1 MADTALGLT
10 DYAKEMARWNR
21 PYVHQEYPKALYM
34 GTTTTAGRVELI
46 QPPRTVRTEGEEQEA
61 LAAGWCP
68 NPQHA
73 LDAETK
79 RQEAIGTA
87 AAERAYT
94 DRQMSPAAQR
104 EAEAA
109 DQAAGAKHLGEIPV
123 RPKRPRGRPFAKKAP
138 PPPEGTP

>member
-1 MADTALGLT
+1 MADTSLGLT
-10 DYAKEMARWNR
+10 DYAKEMARWNA
-21 PYVHQEYPKALYM
+21 PYHHQAFPKALYM

-46 QPPRTVRTEGEEQEA
+46 QPPRIVTSEREEQDA
-61 LAAGWCP
+61 LSAGWCP

-104 EAEAA
+104 EAAAA
-109 DQAAGAKHLGEIPV
+109 DQAAGAKHLGEIPEQP
-123 RPKRPRGRPFAKKAP
+123 RRPRGRPFTKK

>member
-21 PYVHQEYPKALYM
+21 PYIHQEYPKALYM
-34 GTTTTAGRVELI
+34 GTTTAGRVELI

-94 DRQMSPAAQR
+94 DRRMSERAQR

-109 DQAAGAKHLGEIPV
+109 DQAAGAKHLGEIKA
-123 RPKRPRGRPFAKKAP
+123 RPTRPRGRPVPTKAP